1 MVLFE
6 TKESR
11 ARKAAQAAEVAR
23 CAAEERKRLERRM
36 EALLR
41 NNRTAEATAIA
52 GDKRRWERAA
62 GHNAGT
68 ARFHFGLEAPCRV
81 QDCAFGGMRLEFAD
95 MRSWPDQFILSIPTL
110 RFFGV
115 VRSVWQ
121 DGCKRGVEVV
131 RWCETA

>member
-1 MVLFE
+1 MALFE
-6 TKESR
+6 TAESK
-11 ARKAAQAAEVAR
+11 ARKAAQAAEAAR
-23 CAAEERKRLERRM
+23 RAAEERKKLEERM

-41 NNRTAEATAIA
+41 NNRKTATPAIG
-52 GDKRRWERAA
+52 GDKRRWARAN

-68 ARFHFGLEAPCRV
+68 ARFRFGQEAPCRV
-81 QDCAFGGMRLEFAD
+81 LDCAFGGMRLEFSDA
-95 MRSWPDQFILSIPTL
+95 RIWPHEFILSVPTL

-121 DGCKRGVEVV
+121 DGCERGVEVV

>member
-6 TKESR
+6 TAASK
-11 ARKAAQAAEVAR
+11 AGKAAQAAEEAR
-23 CAAEERKRLERRM
+23 RAAEERKRLKGRV

-41 NNRTAEATAIA
+41 NNRKAEAPAIG
-52 GDKRRWERAA
+52 GDQRRWERAA

-68 ARFHFGLEAPCRV
+68 ARLPFGVEAPCRI

-95 MRSWPDQFILSIPTL
+95 MRSWPDEFVLSVPTL
-110 RFFGV
+110 RFLGV
-115 VRSVWQ
+115 VRSVWR
-121 DGCKRGVEVV
+121 DGCERGVEVV

>member
-6 TKESR
+6 TADSK
-11 ARKAAQAAEVAR
+11 ARKAAEAARLAAEQK
-23 CAAEERKRLERRM
+23 KRLDRRM

-41 NNRTAEATAIA
+41 NNRRAETPTIG
-52 GDKRRWERAA
+52 GDKRRWARAE
-62 GHNAGT
+62 GCDAGT
-68 ARFHFGLEAPCRV
+68 ARFGFGFETTCRIL
-81 QDCAFGGMRLEFAD
+81 DCAFGGMRLEFAD
-95 MRSWPDQFILSIPTL
+95 LRNWPDEFMLAVPSL
-110 RFFGV
+110 RFVGV

>member
-6 TKESR
+6 TAESK
-11 ARKAAQAAEVAR
+11 ARKAAQAAEEAR
-23 CAAEERKRLERRM
+23 RAAEDRKRLAARM

-41 NNRTAEATAIA
+41 NNRKAEAPAIG
-52 GDKRRWERAA
+52 GDKRRWERAV
-62 GHNAGT
+62 GYNAGT
-68 ARFHFGLEAPCRV
+68 ARFNAGLETTCRV

-95 MRSWPDQFILSIPTL
+95 ARSWPDEFILSVPTL

-121 DGCKRGVEVV
+121 DGCERGVEVV